1 MLYENFNNDE
11 LTRLY
16 HHLQRIQ
23 SIYSQLK
30 TEMGSLIKDMVII
43 SPDINDQI
51 SNIENELKERKVLID
66 DNKVYSVQ
74 KSIMKYLQ
82 RYWNRNNRSPSIK
95 DIQLNVLNLNNEP
108 ISSTSVVAYH
118 LSRLEKMGYIKI
130 NRKTQRGIEIIKK
143 I

>member
-1 MLYENFNNDE
+1 MAYENFNNDE

-16 HHLQRIQ
+16 HHLHRIQ
-23 SIYSQLK
+23 SIYGQLK

-43 SPDINDQI
+43 PSDINEQI
-51 SNIENELKERKVLID
+51 LNIENELKNRKILID
-66 DNKVYSVQ
+66 DKKVYSVQ